1 LRNTPS
7 LFKAHAA
14 MFFVALLYGINYFT
28 LKEVFNEG
36 YNNFALLTLR
46 TIVTA
51 SFFFLFH
58 TLAIREKIQS
68 RKDYLRLL
76 LCAFFGISL
85 NQTFFLWGVAST
97 SKVNAAVL
105 MVTSPVFV
113 FLAAWVLKQEIINLH
128 KILGLLLSMSGAI
141 ALILSNNGSEAAK
154 SGATIQGDLMI
165 MVNAASYGLY
175 LVLVRPLMQKYN
187 PFTIVKWV
195 FLFGLI
201 PNTAIGIVPLMQSDF
216 GSISGKALFGIFF
229 LIFFA
234 TITVYFL
241 NGWAMKRVPSSAVG
255 AYVYLQP
262 VFVTLFSAFLSHGE
276 VTWMKI
282 QFILLIFAGVY
293 LVSAKQSAKRPGKQ
307 REES

>member
-1 LRNTPS
+1 
-7 LFKAHAA
+7 
-14 MFFVALLYGINYFT
+14 MFFVALLYGVNYFT
-28 LKEVFNEG
+28 LKEVFVEG
-36 YNNFALLTLR
+36 YNNFAILTLR
-46 TIVTA
+46 TLITA

-58 TLAIREKIQS
+58 FLFIREKIKS
-68 RKDYLRLL
+68 RKDYMRLL

-97 SKVNAAVL
+97 SKVNSAVL

-113 FLAAWVLKQEIINLH
+113 FLAAWVLRQETISLRKII
-128 KILGLLLSMSGAI
+128 GLLLSMGGAV
-141 ALILSNNGSEAAK
+141 ALILSNNASEAAA
-154 SGATIQGDLMI
+154 SGASVKGDLMI

-175 LVLVRPLMQKYN
+175 LVLVRPLMQKYS

-201 PNTAIGIVPLMQSDF
+201 PNTAIGIVPLLRTDF
-216 GSISGKALFGIFF
+216 SGISGTALFGIFF

-262 VFVTLFSAFLSHGE
+262 VFVTLFSAFLGNGE
-276 VTWMKI
+276 VTWVKI

-293 LVSAKQSAKRPGKQ
+293 LVSARQSARKPSRNV
-307 REES
+307 EES